1 MADAQDELKAAVI
14 EHTKASGMRRLILAS
29 INSLK
34 GLRSAIRSE
43 AAFRQELALAF
54 VLVPLGLWLGES
66 SIEKALLV
74 ASVLLVLVV
83 ELLNTA
89 IEAVVDRVGLEHH
102 VLSGRAKDVGSAAVL
117 VALVLM
123 VTVWALLLFP

>member
-1 MADAQDELKAAVI
+1 MADAEDKLKAAVI
-14 EHTKASGMRRLILAS
+14 EHTKPSGVRRLMLAS
-29 INSLK
+29 INSLR
-34 GLRSAIRSE
+34 GVRSAFQSE
-43 AAFRQELALAF
+43 AAFRQELALAV
-54 VLVPLGLWLGES
+54 VLIPLGLWLGDS
-66 SIEKALLV
+66 PVEKVLLV
-74 ASVLLVLVV
+74 ASVLFVLVV